1 MSLPLATTAVDNGK
15 VMILVALVVLP
26 IAAVAFAGSGKALK
40 QLGKGRFA
48 IEQELPPPRTLG
60 PAPVVSRSV
69 REAEV
74 RQMLEAKSYR
84 RQQRGE
90 APLDIEAE
98 LERMMALPEPGVAF
112 DMNAQLR
119 EEVRQ
124 LVVARNERRM
134 RKGEDPLDVETEV
147 RRQLADLENL
157 GQ

>member
-1 MSLPLATTAVDNGK
+1 MSPPLATAVDNGR
-15 VMILVALVVLP
+15 VILFVALVALP

-48 IEQELPPPRTLG
+48 IDQELPPPRILG
-60 PAPVVSRSV
+60 PAPTVSRTV
-69 REAEV
+69 RETEV

-98 LERMMALPEPGVAF
+98 IERIMAGPDPGAGSSM
-112 DMNAQLR
+112 DAQLR

-134 RKGEDPLDVETEV
+134 RKGDEPLDVETEI
-147 RRQLADLENL
+147 RRQLSDLENL

>member
-1 MSLPLATTAVDNGK
+1 MAAIDNGR
-15 VMILVALVVLP
+15 ILLLVALVVLP

-48 IEQELPPPRTLG
+48 IDQELPPPRTLG
-60 PAPVVSRSV
+60 PAPTVSRAV
-69 REAEV
+69 RETEV

-90 APLDIEAE
+90 EPLDIEVE
-98 LERMMALPEPGVAF
+98 IERMMAAPDPGIGSSM
-112 DMNAQLR
+112 DAQLR

-134 RKGEDPLDVETEV
+134 RRGQEPLDVETEIQ
-147 RRQLADLENL
+147 RQLSDLDNL

>member
-15 VMILVALVVLP
+15 VIILVALLALP
-26 IAAVAFAGSGKALK
+26 IAAFAFAGSGKALK

-69 REAEV
+69 RETEV

-98 LERMMALPEPGVAF
+98 IERMMAVPEPGGGASM
-112 DMNAQLR
+112 DAQLR

-124 LVVARNERRM
+124 MVVARNERRM
-134 RKGEDPLDVETEV
+134 RKGEEPLDVETEV
-147 RRQLADLENL
+147 RRQLADLDNL

>member
-1 MSLPLATTAVDNGK
+1 MSLPLATAALDNGK
-15 VMILVALVVLP
+15 ILLFVALVALP
-26 IAAVAFAGSGKALK
+26 IAAVAFAGAGKALK
-40 QLGKGRFA
+40 TLGKGRFA
-48 IEQELPPPRTLG
+48 IEQELPAPRTLG
-60 PAPVVSRSV
+60 PPPPVSPAV

-90 APLDIEAE
+90 APLDVEAE
-98 LERMMALPEPGVAF
+98 VERMLATPQPGVGMGM
-112 DMNAQLR
+112 DAQLR

-134 RKGEDPLDVETEV
+134 RKGQQPLDVEAEI
-147 RRQLADLENL
+147 RRQFADLDNL

>member
-1 MSLPLATTAVDNGK
+1 
-15 VMILVALVVLP
+15 MILVALVVLP